1 MNEPLPAL
9 PAAAPVPVPSRR
21 PGPAG
26 FTLIELLMVIS
37 IIAVLAGMLVGLAP
51 VAGVRMK
58 ESRARA
64 ELERLVTAIEAYK
77 VKFGVYP
84 PDTITGYQP
93 QNGLP
98 IVDPVIN
105 PLFYEL
111 SGLVVVNQGNSGY
124 FVSLGDD
131 DAANKRLYPNQL
143 TNFFGPTRDGFVNAA
158 TANEAR
164 RLFRFP
170 FKDSQH
176 VEISRN
182 PDIEVAVC
190 PVPWPVGDARFPAPI
205 PARPDA
211 NPWRYNSSN
220 PIHNP
225 GHFDLWCEIVVR
237 GQKRIIGNW
246 KN

>member
-1 MNEPLPAL
+1 MNEPQPAL
-9 PAAAPVPVPSRR
+9 PVPAPVSARR
-21 PGPAG
+21 AG
-26 FTLIELLMVIS
+26 VAAFTLIELLMVIS
-37 IIAVLAGMLVGLAP
+37 IIAILAGMLVGLAP

-58 ESRARA
+58 ESRTRA

-77 VKFGVYP
+77 VKYGVYP
-84 PDTITGYQP
+84 PDTITGYDART
-93 QNGLP
+93 GLP

-111 SGLVVVNQGNSGY
+111 SGLRVVNQGNTGY
-124 FVSLGDD
+124 FVSLGDE
-131 DAANKRLYPNQL
+131 DAADKRLYPNQL

-170 FKDSQH
+170 FKESQH
-176 VEISRN
+176 VEINRN

-190 PVPWPVGDARFPAPI
+190 PVPWPVGNSKFPSPI
-205 PARPDA
+205 PAKPDA

-225 GHFDLWCEIVVR
+225 GQFDLWCEIVVR
-237 GQKRIIGNW
+237 GEKRIIGNW